1 MKIEKVINHTF
12 IIFIRGGGNDFI
24 MANKE
29 IKNEKSF
36 EQVEDERNEEVK
48 NEDSISQIDGAKA
61 TKIVKDYLEQNFGN
75 VGMLHYRIE
84 DLTRN
89 GNKTQFYVICSLLS
103 AFGSQERLYYKIK
116 VNVEDGGI
124 LEVWKS
130 KPAKEDD
137 EEIILTRVKFKEQ
150 E

>member
-1 MKIEKVINHTF
+1 MEDKKIKTEK
-12 IIFIRGGGNDFI
+12 DS
-24 MANKE
+24 K
-29 IKNEKSF
+29 
-36 EQVEDERNEEVK
+36 QVEDERSEEVK
-48 NEDSISQIDGAKA
+48 NENSISQIDGAKA
-61 TKIVKDYLEQNFGN
+61 TEIVKNYLEQNFGN

-89 GNKTQFYVICSLLS
+89 GNATQFYVICSLLS

-130 KPAKEDD
+130 KPSKED
-137 EEIILTRVKFKEQ
+137 EEPITLTRVKFQ
-150 E
+150 EE